1 MPSTRAKVIL
11 SLNSLTCTSI
21 NGMYALFSVIE
32 IIEEDESEEVIE
44 AVEPAEVFDS
54 NSLPD
59 NMEATEEVEKIEIES
74 KSPRV
79 SSSCVELVL

>member
-1 MPSTRAKVIL
+1 MPSTRAKAIL

-21 NGMYALFSVIE
+21 NGMYALFSV
-32 IIEEDESEEVIE
+32 IEEDESEEVIE